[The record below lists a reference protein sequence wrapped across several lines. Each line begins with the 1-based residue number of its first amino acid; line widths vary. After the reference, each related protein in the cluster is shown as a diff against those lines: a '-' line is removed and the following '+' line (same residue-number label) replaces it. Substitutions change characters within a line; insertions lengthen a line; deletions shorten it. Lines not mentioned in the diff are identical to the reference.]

1 MNKLPI
7 VAVIILA
14 LSLTPVPVSSDEGAA
29 RVARVTRVTRVFYY
43 GDINSPYLGRRHA
56 ASHWGQTPSGWP
68 EVVDLEHYGIAT
80 SDRTIPF
87 GTVGCIEVVAFP
99 SWAEGEY
106 DDLIGNTSCEGV
118 VIDRMSSWVH
128 EELGPSLDL
137 WPLLFQELVGDD
149 WRRVGTFTAR
159 YWIQSSKRRIRLRR

>member
-14 LSLTPVPVSSDEGAA
+14 LSLTPMSVSSDEGAA
-29 RVARVTRVTRVFYY
+29 RVTRVTRIARVFYY

-56 ASHWGQTPSGWP
+56 ASHWGQTPDSWP

-80 SDRTIPF
+80 SDWAVPF
-87 GTVGCIEVVAFP
+87 GTRLCLEVIAFP
-99 SWAEGEY
+99 SWARDEY
-106 DDLIGNTSCEGV
+106 SDHVGTV
-118 VIDRMSSWVH
+118 VCGTVVDRMSSWVH

-137 WPLLFQELVGDD
+137 WPRLFQELVGDD
-149 WRRVGTFTAR
+149 WRRVGTFAAR
-159 YWIQSSKRRIRLRR
+159 YWVQRRKRRIKLRR